1 MPTRYLVL
9 PVRSPLFTTST
20 DCLIGSVPAA
30 VNPTAR
36 NWYFAHALEL
46 TVCGDVLG
54 IRNSGWRANP
64 HLLTVEAEP
73 SGDPVGAALYLLR
86 AGFYVAFCGLAD
98 AACPSAGL
106 IYGAAGKAFL
116 ALISMPDG
124 TAGRVRFDFGTLERR
139 TPRVLRGL
147 RVRSAAVPV
156 DAAAAAG
163 TLAHY
168 LDSPERAIAVRLFSG
183 REQAPGSCAL
193 RTLTEQRRAVL
204 GALLRLDP
212 AGEAGARY
220 RREVLLPTVL
230 GVGCL
235 ADSWR
240 AEEGILSGILSGW
253 LLGKGKEFRS
263 AGGGF

>member
-1 MPTRYLVL
+1 MSNCCLVL
-9 PVRSPLFTTST
+9 SVRSPLFTTST
-20 DCLIGSVPAA
+20 DCLIGAVPAA
-30 VNPTAR
+30 MNPTTR

-64 HLLTVEAEP
+64 HLLVIDAEP

-106 IYGAAGKAFL
+106 IYGAVGKAFR
-116 ALISMPDG
+116 AVISMPDG
-124 TAGRVRFDFGTLERR
+124 TAGRVSFGFGALERG
-139 TPRVLRGL
+139 TPRALRGI
-147 RVRSAAVPV
+147 RVRSAAVPF
-156 DAAAAAG
+156 DAAAATDAL
-163 TLAHY
+163 THY
-168 LDSPERAIAVRLFSG
+168 LDSPERARAVRLFSG
-183 REQAPGSCAL
+183 REQAPGDCAL
-193 RTLTEQRRAVL
+193 RTLAGQRRAVL

-212 AGEAGARY
+212 TGGTGACY
-220 RREVLLPTVL
+220 RREVLLPAAL
-230 GVGCL
+230 GVACL

-240 AEEGILSGILSGW
+240 AEERILSGW
-253 LLGKGKEFRS
+253 LLEKGKEFRS